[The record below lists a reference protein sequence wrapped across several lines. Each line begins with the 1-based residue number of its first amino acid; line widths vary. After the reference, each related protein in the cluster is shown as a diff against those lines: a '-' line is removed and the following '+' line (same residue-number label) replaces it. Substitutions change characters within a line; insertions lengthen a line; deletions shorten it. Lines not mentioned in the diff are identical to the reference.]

1 MIKDPVDLIF
11 SWYIRGWGGR
21 FTTDPRVVCFT
32 YKSKAGIAPWHN
44 IYIDGEYNNLSPMD
58 RIIHLI
64 EGNFNSSIEK
74 YRSLN
79 EYKKKQI
86 LWIVLEEFVTK
97 TEQNIVRLE
106 KFLQNKRTNKTS
118 KQLKIERCPRV
129 LNTEERKKK
138 LELIK
143 SKASANAF
151 RKIEGLYECYED
163 IKKIATF

>member
-21 FTTDPRVVCFT
+21 FTTDPRGGCFT
-32 YKSKAGIAPWHN
+32 YQSNVGITPWYN
-44 IYIDGEYNNLSPMD
+44 LYIDGEYNELKPMD

-64 EGNFNSSIEK
+64 EGN
-74 YRSLN
+74 YLN
-79 EYKKKQI
+79 TFKNYNEMEGKKKKQI
-86 LWIVLEEFVTK
+86 LWLVLEEFVTN
-97 TEQNIVRLE
+97 TEENIVRIENYLGV
-106 KFLQNKRTNKTS
+106 KRTKYTP

-129 LNTEERKKK
+129 LNKEERKKK

-151 RKIEGLYECYED
+151 RKIKGQFKLTTT
-163 IKKIATF
+163 ILV